1 MNVVGAGNDHE
12 FETIGSPYASAVQGG
27 VGGFILYDGR
37 EIMKDMSS
45 MLFGD
50 ILDNKNGAIK
60 LRVEVYPNYDD
71 DDDDD
76 DGKFTVIS
84 LKTYFVL
91 KLDKMR
97 QERFLPNTDLPN
109 FCLGS
114 RYQ

>member
-1 MNVVGAGNDHE
+1 MNEVVAGNDHE
-12 FETIGSPYASAVQGG
+12 FETTGSPYA
-27 VGGFILYDGR
+27 VGGFTLYDGR

-76 DGKFTVIS
+76 GKLTVIS
-84 LKTYFVL
+84 SKTHFVL
-91 KLDKMR
+91 KLDKMM

-109 FCLGS
+109 FCIGS